1 MVTTQSEILQTFPG
15 LSLKEM
21 DAVSFMSRVDS
32 KYIFPVSML
41 VAVLSDLAGD
51 YKVLD
56 INSQREFR
64 YSTVYFDTPDYK
76 FFNQHQ
82 TGKLERDKVRLRT
95 YETNSL
101 TYLEVKHKTNKGR
114 TVKSRI
120 RSNNAGLPD
129 DDGSRQF
136 LQEKLAGANEFL
148 HPVITSLFT
157 RITLVNNNFSERVT
171 VDFNLAYT
179 NNDGRRI
186 ELPNIAIAEIKRNR
200 SSNRSVFFSV
210 LKKNGIRQTAFSKY
224 CLGAAILN
232 GVSRK
237 NNLKPILL
245 KLKKIDNE
253 SSQFDVA
260 LRQS

>member
-1 MVTTQSEILQTFPG
+1 VTSQSEILQTFTG
-15 LSLKEM
+15 ISLKEM
-21 DAVSFMSRVDS
+21 DDVSFMSRVDS
-32 KYIFPVSML
+32 KYLFPVNML
-41 VAVLSDLAGD
+41 WTLLSGLAGD

-82 TGKLERDKVRLRT
+82 TGKLVRDKVRLRT
-95 YETNSL
+95 YEANSL

-120 RSNNAGLPD
+120 RSKNAGLPD
-129 DDGSRQF
+129 DAVSRQF
-136 LQEKLAGANEFL
+136 LHEKLAGSTEFL
-148 HPVITSLFT
+148 HPVITSLFS
-157 RITLVNNNFSERVT
+157 RITLVNINLSERVT

-179 NNDGRRI
+179 NNDGRKI
-186 ELPNIAIAEIKRNR
+186 ELPNIAVAEIKRDKV
-200 SSNRSVFFSV
+200 SGRSVFHSV
-210 LKKNGIRQTAFSKY
+210 LKNSEIRQTGFSKY

-237 NNLKPILL
+237 NNVKPILL

-253 SSQFDVA
+253 STQHDVA
-260 LRQS
+260 IRQS

>member
-1 MVTTQSEILQTFPG
+1 VFTQSEILLSFPG

-32 KYIFPVSML
+32 KYLFPVNML
-41 VAVLSDLAGD
+41 GTVLSGLAGE
-51 YKVLD
+51 YKVLE
-56 INSQREFR
+56 INNQREFR
-64 YSTVYFDTPDYK
+64 YSTVYFDTLDYK

-82 TGKLERDKVRLRT
+82 TGKMERDKVRLRT

-120 RSNNAGLPD
+120 RSDNTSPLDNVR
-129 DDGSRQF
+129 SQQF
-136 LQEKLAGANEFL
+136 LQEKIAAASELL

-157 RITLVNNNFSERVT
+157 RITLVNNNLSERVT
-171 VDFNLAYT
+171 VDFNIAYT
-179 NNDGRRI
+179 NGDGRKI
-186 ELPNIAIAEIKRNR
+186 ELPNIAVAEIKRDR
-200 SSNRSVFFSV
+200 TSSRSVFHTI
-210 LKKNGIRQTAFSKY
+210 LKNNGIRQTGFSKY

-237 NNLKPILL
+237 NNVKPILL

-253 SSQFDVA
+253 ST
-260 LRQS
+260 

>member
-1 MVTTQSEILQTFPG
+1 
-15 LSLKEM
+15 M
-21 DAVSFMSRVDS
+21 DAVSFMSRVDT
-32 KYIFPVSML
+32 KYLFPVNML
-41 VAVLSDLAGD
+41 GNILSGLERD
-51 YKVLD
+51 YKILD
-56 INSQREFR
+56 IDSQREFR

-101 TYLEVKHKTNKGR
+101 SYLEVKHKTNKGR

-129 DDGSRQF
+129 DERSRQF
-136 LQEKLAGANEFL
+136 LHEKLAGATEFL
-148 HPVITSLFT
+148 HPVITSLFS
-157 RITLVNNNFSERVT
+157 RITLVNNNLSERVT
-171 VDFNLAYT
+171 VDFNIAYT
-179 NNDGRRI
+179 NGDGRKI
-186 ELPNIAIAEIKRNR
+186 ELPNVAVAEIKRDR
-200 SSNRSVFFSV
+200 ASSRSVFHTL
-210 LKKNGIRQTAFSKY
+210 LKNNGIRQAGFSKY

-232 GVSRK
+232 GVPRK
-237 NNLKPILL
+237 NNVKPVLL

-253 SSQFDVA
+253 STQPDIA

>member
-1 MVTTQSEILQTFPG
+1 VTTQTEILRTFPG
-15 LSLKEM
+15 ISLKEM
-21 DAVSFMSRVDS
+21 DTVSFMSRVDS
-32 KYIFPVSML
+32 KYLFPVHML
-41 VAVLSDLAGD
+41 GALLSGLAGD

-82 TGKLERDKVRLRT
+82 TGKLVRDKVRLRT

-148 HPVITSLFT
+148 HPVITSLFS
-157 RITLVNNNFSERVT
+157 RITLVNNSLSERVT
-171 VDFNLAYT
+171 VDFNIAYT
-179 NNDGRRI
+179 NSDGRKI
-186 ELPNIAIAEIKRNR
+186 ELPNIAVAEIKRDMA
-200 SSNRSVFFSV
+200 SGRSVFNTI
-210 LKKNGIRQTAFSKY
+210 LKNKGIRQTGFSKY

-237 NNLKPILL
+237 NNVKPILL

-253 SSQFDVA
+253 STQFDA
-260 LRQS
+260 AIRQS

>member
-1 MVTTQSEILQTFPG
+1 VTTQSDVLQTFAG
-15 LSLKEM
+15 ISLKEM

-32 KYIFPVSML
+32 KYLFPVSML
-41 VAVLSDLAGD
+41 TGVLSGLASE
-51 YKVLD
+51 YKVLE

-76 FFNQHQ
+76 LFNQHL

-114 TVKSRI
+114 TVKSRV
-120 RSNNAGLPD
+120 RSNNSSLLDNAG
-129 DDGSRQF
+129 SQQF
-136 LQEKLAGANEFL
+136 LHEKLAGETEFL

-157 RITLVNNNFSERVT
+157 RITLVSVNFSERVT
-171 VDFNLAYT
+171 VDFNVAYT

-186 ELPNIAIAEIKRNR
+186 ELPNIAIAEIKRDR
-200 SSNRSVFFSV
+200 ASSRSVFHSV
-210 LKKNGIRQTAFSKY
+210 LKNNGIRQTGFSKY

-237 NNLKPILL
+237 NNVKPILL

-253 SSQFDVA
+253 SAQFDVA
-260 LRQS
+260 IRQS

>member
-1 MVTTQSEILQTFPG
+1 VTTQSEILLTFPG
-15 LSLKEM
+15 ISLKEM

-32 KYIFPVSML
+32 KYLFPVNML
-41 VAVLSDLAGD
+41 GTLLSGLAGD
-51 YKVLD
+51 YKILD
-56 INSQREFR
+56 INNQREFR

-82 TGKLERDKVRLRT
+82 TGKLERDKIRLRT

-114 TVKSRI
+114 TVKSRV
-120 RSNNAGLPD
+120 RSNNSSPLDDAG
-129 DDGSRQF
+129 SQQF
-136 LQEKLAGANEFL
+136 LSEKIAGSTDLL

-157 RITLVNNNFSERVT
+157 RITLVNNNLSERVT
-171 VDFNLAYT
+171 VDFNIAYT
-179 NNDGRRI
+179 NNDGRKI
-186 ELPNIAIAEIKRNR
+186 ELPNIAVAEIKRDKAT
-200 SSNRSVFFSV
+200 SRSVFYSI
-210 LKKNGIRQTAFSKY
+210 LKNNGIRQTGFSKY

-237 NNLKPILL
+237 NNVKPVLL

-253 SSQFDVA
+253 STQPDVA
-260 LRQS
+260 